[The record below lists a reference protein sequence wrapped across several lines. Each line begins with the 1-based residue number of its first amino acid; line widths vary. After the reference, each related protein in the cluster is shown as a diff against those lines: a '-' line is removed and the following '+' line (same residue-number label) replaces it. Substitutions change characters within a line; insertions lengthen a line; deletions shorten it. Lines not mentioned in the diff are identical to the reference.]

1 MDFDSLK
8 ISKNENEK
16 SNFSVT
22 DYSNMSQKL
31 ETKISEEKVK
41 VNKSEELKASAD
53 NQQKQKNGE
62 VKEEGLKNYKGSY
75 SIEELESAIKIANE
89 KLKKETT
96 RQFSY
101 SIHDKTKQ
109 IMISIK
115 DADGK
120 VIKEIPSEESL
131 DFFAK
136 LQELS
141 GILLDEKR

>member
-8 ISKNENEK
+8 ISRNDIDNANY
-16 SNFSVT
+16 SAT
-22 DYSNMSQKL
+22 DYSNIAQKV

-41 VNKSEELKASAD
+41 VNKTAETKTD
-53 NQQKQKNGE
+53 GGKQKSNAAADA
-62 VKEEGLKNYKGSY
+62 EESVNYKGSY
-75 SIEELESAIKIANE
+75 SMEDLEAAIKIANE
-89 KLKKETT
+89 KLKETT

-101 SIHDKTKQ
+101 SVHDKTKQ
-109 IMISIK
+109 IMIKIK
-115 DADGK
+115 DMDGK

-131 DFFAK
+131 DFYAK

>member
-8 ISKNENEK
+8 ISENENSK
-16 SNFSVT
+16 SNFQT
-22 DYSNMSQKL
+22 ANYSNTMKNIESKV
-31 ETKISEEKVK
+31 SEERLK
-41 VNKSEELKASAD
+41 VNNAELKMNLD
-53 NQQKQKNGE
+53 KQNQQKKSDDIKQDGE
-62 VKEEGLKNYKGSY
+62 NNYKGNY
-75 SIEELESAIKIANE
+75 SKENIENAIKIANE
-89 KLKKETT
+89 KIKKTS

-109 IMISIK
+109 VMLSIK
-115 DADGK
+115 DSDGK

>member
-8 ISKNENEK
+8 ISRNDTEK
-16 SNFSVT
+16 ANYTAT

-31 ETKISEEKVK
+31 ETKIADEKLK
-41 VNKSEELKASAD
+41 VNNAAQLKANAD
-53 NQQKQKNGE
+53 AQKKQKNVTGD
-62 VKEEGLKNYKGSY
+62 EENMSAYKGSY
-75 SIEELESAIKIANE
+75 SIEDIESAIKIANE
-89 KLKKETT
+89 KLKETT

-101 SIHDKTKQ
+101 SLHDKTNQ
-109 IMISIK
+109 IMIRIK
-115 DADGK
+115 DSDGK

-131 DFFAK
+131 DFDAK

>member
-8 ISKNENEK
+8 ISKNDNEK
-16 SNFSVT
+16 SAYVPT
-22 DYSNMSQKL
+22 DYSNMSHKL
-31 ETKISEEKVK
+31 ETKIADERVK
-41 VNKSEELKASAD
+41 VNNSADLKASGD
-53 NQQKQKNGE
+53 NQNKQKNIVDDDTSG
-62 VKEEGLKNYKGSY
+62 YKGTY
-75 SIEELESAIKIANE
+75 TIEDIENAIKIANE
-89 KLKKETT
+89 KLKKTT

-101 SIHDKTKQ
+101 SVHDQTKQ
-109 IMISIK
+109 IMIKIK
-115 DADGK
+115 DSDGK

>member
-8 ISKNENEK
+8 ISRNDTEK
-16 SNFSVT
+16 ANYTAT

-31 ETKISEEKVK
+31 ETKIADEKLK
-41 VNKSEELKASAD
+41 VNNAAQLKANAD
-53 NQQKQKNGE
+53 AQKKQKNVTGD
-62 VKEEGLKNYKGSY
+62 EENMSAYKGSY
-75 SIEELESAIKIANE
+75 SIEDIKIANE
-89 KLKKETT
+89 KLKETT

-101 SIHDKTKQ
+101 SVHDKTNQ
-109 IMISIK
+109 IMIRIK
-115 DADGK
+115 DSDGK

-131 DFFAK
+131 DFYAK